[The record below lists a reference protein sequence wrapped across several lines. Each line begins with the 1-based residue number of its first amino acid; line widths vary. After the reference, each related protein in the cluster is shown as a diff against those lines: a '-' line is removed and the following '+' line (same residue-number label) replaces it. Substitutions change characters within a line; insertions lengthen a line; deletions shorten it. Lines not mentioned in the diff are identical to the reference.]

1 MINVSAIQMQQ
12 FGVQF
17 YQASLTARDID
28 KLVRFEVLTYGEQH
42 HPPVR
47 GKKRTDVVSKV
58 NWNLLERRIAAN
70 EKAYQR
76 QIIRRKID
84 ELVSYYEQCR
94 QARDLPSI
102 PGAVIISCDEKLT
115 FSPLADGSN
124 LGILKVPEREGILWA
139 IDGQHR
145 LLAMHADIERFGK
158 ETFTVLVVIFD
169 QLPEDH
175 IV

>member
-12 FGVQF
+12 FGVRF

-28 KLVRFEVLTYGEQH
+28 KLVRFEVLSYGEQH

-47 GKKRTDVVSKV
+47 GKKGGGSVSKV

-84 ELVSYYEQCR
+84 ELVGYYEQCR

-102 PGAVIISCDEKLT
+102 PGAVIISCDEKLS
-115 FSPLADGSN
+115 FSPVEEGSA
-124 LGILKVPEREGILWA
+124 LGTLKVPERVSVRGRSREWCGPCSRA
-139 IDGQHR
+139 G
-145 LLAMHADIERFGK
+145 
-158 ETFTVLVVIFD
+158 
-169 QLPEDH
+169 
-175 IV
+175 